1 MFRTTRCAM
10 YGQSEVTLQL
20 STPVPIPGVET
31 MLLRYFEEAAA
42 AGTRFL
48 AGETVRLGWSTLKL
62 IARDDGTLG
71 VQALDLEHLPQ
82 WHESVSQ
89 TLLEAWRQNEVAR
102 SVGLAPVFPSQLST
116 AIVCTQWKDTVEFA
130 LDRKPPQGD
139 EDSGWFI
146 GCTDP
151 EHDHEAEQSLLV
163 TQLINVA
170 AWVPPLAQFLAL
182 PPGVEVLMR
191 GPGRVMAKVWFG
203 GKALTAAD
211 GSYLAALGEPSSAID
226 RT

>member
-1 MFRTTRCAM
+1 VTVQTFRTTRCAPH
-10 YGQSEVTLQL
+10 GHPEVTLQL

-31 MLLRYFEEAAA
+31 MLLRYFEEAVA
-42 AGTRFL
+42 AGTRFQ

-62 IARDDGTLG
+62 FARDDGTLG

-89 TLLEAWRQNEVAR
+89 TLLEAWRQSEVAK
-102 SVGLAPVFPSQLST
+102 SVGLTPAFPSQLST
-116 AIVCTQWKDTVEFA
+116 AIVCTQWKDTVEFL

-151 EHDHEAEQSLLV
+151 EHDHEAEQSLLL
-163 TQLINVA
+163 TQLLNVA

-182 PPGVEVLMR
+182 PPGAEVLVR
-191 GPGRVMAKVWFG
+191 GPGRVTATVWVE
-203 GKALTAAD
+203 GKPLEPAA
-211 GSYLAALGEPSSAID
+211 GSYLAALGEP
-226 RT
+226 